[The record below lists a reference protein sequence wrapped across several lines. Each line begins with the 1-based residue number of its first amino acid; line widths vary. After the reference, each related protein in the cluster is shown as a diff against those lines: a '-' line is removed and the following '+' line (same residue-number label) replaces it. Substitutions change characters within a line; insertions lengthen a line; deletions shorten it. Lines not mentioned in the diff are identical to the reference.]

1 MATDVKFED
10 SNAAGKICEDKV
22 VEYLINKL
30 WATDIKR
37 APNKYFPYRDI
48 KATINWVEV
57 KYEVKS
63 DRASERHH
71 NVYLEYKTSKWKPSG
86 YLWTSADYF
95 IIYSDRKWRQQE
107 VQELR
112 KRINAFP
119 EKEHRRGGNNNNTRA
134 RVVNVKYLP
143 LLFDQIEDI
152 EALPPYVKEETE
164 VQECVGG

>member
-1 MATDVKFED
+1 MATDTKREVSKVAWD
-10 SNAAGKICEDKV
+10 ICEQKV
-22 VEYLINKL
+22 AEYLRDKF
-30 WATDIKR
+30 WATDIQF
-37 APNKYFPYRDI
+37 APQTYWPYRDI
-48 KATINWVEV
+48 KATIDWITVTF
-57 KYEVKS
+57 EVKS
-63 DRASERHH
+63 DRKSEHSH
-71 NVYLEYKTSKWKPSG
+71 NVYLEYKTAKWKPSG

-119 EKEHRRGGNNNNTRA
+119 EKEHRRGGNKNNTRA